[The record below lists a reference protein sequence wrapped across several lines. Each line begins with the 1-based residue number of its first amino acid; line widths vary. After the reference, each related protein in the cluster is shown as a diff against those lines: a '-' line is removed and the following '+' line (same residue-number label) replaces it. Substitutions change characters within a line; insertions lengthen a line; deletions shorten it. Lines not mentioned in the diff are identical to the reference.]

1 MNENNIK
8 ETTKDIVVDAAKQ
21 VAEAIPVEADRKN
34 IALGVG
40 VAGIAVAATTAC
52 VTLLIRCC
60 IRKKK
65 QKNDQDL
72 TANTGADDNQAS
84 EDDFE
89 FENCD
94 SAEE

>member
-40 VAGIAVAATTAC
+40 VAATTAC